1 VSEILRVEEVSRAFG
16 GLMAVNDV
24 SFGVADGEILGLI
37 GPNGAGKTTLFNVI
51 SGYYP
56 PTKGRTY
63 FLERDITGLRPY
75 HLAVLGIG
83 RTFQIVRPFP
93 QLTVLENV
101 MVGAFLRTPHR
112 PTAEARAR
120 DVLELTGLTE
130 VASRRASSLPI
141 AGRKRVEVA
150 RALAT
155 QPRLLL
161 LDEVVAGLN
170 PTEVDQMVE
179 LIRRVRDTGVSIV
192 VVEHVM
198 RFIMG
203 ISDRVIVLSYG
214 RLIAGGP
221 PRQVAQDPGVIEA
234 YLGEEAAGADR

>member
-1 VSEILRVEEVSRAFG
+1 MPEILRVEDVSRAFG
-16 GLMAVNDV
+16 GLMAVNGV
-24 SFGVADGEILGLI
+24 SFSVADGEILGLI

-56 PTKGRTY
+56 PTRGRSF
-63 FLERDITGLRPY
+63 FLGRDVTGLRPY
-75 HLAVLGIG
+75 HLAALGIG

-101 MVGAFLRTPHR
+101 MVGAFLRNPSR
-112 PTAEARAR
+112 PMAEAQAR
-120 DVLELTGLTE
+120 DVLALTGLTE
-130 VASRRASSLPI
+130 MASRRASSLPI

-170 PTEVDQMVE
+170 HTEVDQIVD

-203 ISDRVIVLSYG
+203 ISDRVVVLSYG
-214 RLIAGGP
+214 RLIAEGP
-221 PRQVAQDPGVIEA
+221 PRQVARDPGVIQA
-234 YLGEEAAGADR
+234 YLGEEASDAGR

>member
-1 VSEILRVEEVSRAFG
+1 
-16 GLMAVNDV
+16 MAVNDV
-24 SFGVADGEILGLI
+24 SFRVDEGEILGLI

-51 SGYYP
+51 SGYQE
-56 PTKGRTY
+56 PTAGRTF
-63 FLERDITGLRPY
+63 FLGRDVTGLRPY
-75 HLAVLGIG
+75 DLAVLGIG

-101 MVGAFLRTPHR
+101 LVGAFLRTPRRHL
-112 PTAEARAR
+112 AEARAR
-120 DVLELTGLTE
+120 DVLVLTGLMD
-130 VASRRASSLPI
+130 VAARRAGSLPV
-141 AGRKRVEVA
+141 AGRKRIEVA

-170 PTEVDQMVE
+170 PTEVDQMVD
-179 LIRRVRDTGVSIV
+179 LIRRVRDTGISIV

-214 RLIAGGP
+214 RLIAAGS

-234 YLGEEAAGADR
+234 YLGEEAAGAHH